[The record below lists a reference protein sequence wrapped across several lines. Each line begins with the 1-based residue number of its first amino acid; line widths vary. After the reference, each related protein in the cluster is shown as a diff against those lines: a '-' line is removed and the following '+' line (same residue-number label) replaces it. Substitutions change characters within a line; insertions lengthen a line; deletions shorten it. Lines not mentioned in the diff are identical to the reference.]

1 MSAFTLKIIYFA
13 GMITQIIIR
22 APFDRQRRKTKVA
35 KDRMDRREGILLGI
49 LFLSIGVLPL
59 IYALTPWLD
68 FANYSF
74 PGWVAWVG
82 IAIFVASLYVFW
94 RAHYDLG
101 RNWSPTL
108 QILEGHKLITKG
120 IYAYIR
126 HPMYASEW
134 LWVFA
139 QPLLLQNWIAGVG
152 AALLFIPFYFGRVA
166 GEERMMLK
174 QFGKEYEAYMQ
185 RSGRIV
191 PKF

>member
-1 MSAFTLKIIYFA
+1 MSNTALKIIYFA
-13 GMITQIIIR
+13 GMVTQIIIR

-59 IYALTPWLD
+59 IYALTPWLN
-68 FANYSF
+68 FANYSL
-74 PGWVAWVG
+74 PEWASWIG
-82 IAIFVASLYVFW
+82 IVIFIASLYVFW

-139 QPLLLQNWIAGVG
+139 QPLLLQNWIAGVA

-166 GEERMMLK
+166 GEEQMMLK
-174 QFGKEYEAYMQ
+174 QFGKEYEAYMK
-185 RSGRIV
+185 RSGRVV

>member
-1 MSAFTLKIIYFA
+1 MSTFTLKIIYFA
-13 GMITQIIIR
+13 GMVTQIIIR

-68 FANYSF
+68 FANYTL
-74 PGWVAWVG
+74 PEWAAWLG
-82 IAIFVASLYVFW
+82 IAIFIASLYVFW
-94 RAHYDLG
+94 RAHFDLG

-108 QILEGHKLITKG
+108 QILEGHKLVTKG

-152 AALLFIPFYFGRVA
+152 AALLFIPFYFGRVS
-166 GEERMMLK
+166 GEEKMMLK
-174 QFGKEYEAYMQ
+174 QFGKEYEAYMH
-185 RSGRIV
+185 RSGRVI